1 MQKSRCSI
9 AFKNAEVVSLRGAK
23 RRRHLWHREMRARE
37 RERERERVARVT
49 SRFEEV
55 ENRRNARQKFNRTQK
70 RARLLEEQARTDCRG
85 RGSLSL
91 SLSLSL
97 RASFR
102 REKIPRSAAVP
113 ESISGAPKERER
125 RCACAKGLRRDGR
138 GLVGWNVPRG
148 ETRASFPGESCRD
161 ASRRETALRMH
172 RAMLTARGIRARGR
186 SLIRAACPRFSM
198 GAKEAECRA
207 PGAPKSGTVITNSR
221 SRGHRARV

>member
-70 RARLLEEQARTDCRG
+70 RARLLEDQARTDCRG

-97 RASFR
+97 SQEVIRRMRVRMRVRGKAASKLPERKDSAFSGSSGKYLGRAER
-102 REKIPRSAAVP
+102 AREKVRVRQR
-113 ESISGAPKERER
+113 APQGRER
-125 RCACAKGLRRDGR
+125 ARRM
-138 GLVGWNVPRG
+138 
-148 ETRASFPGESCRD
+148 ERA
-161 ASRRETALRMH
+161 
-172 RAMLTARGIRARGR
+172 ARGNESLVSGR
-186 SLIRAACPRFSM
+186 VLPR
-198 GAKEAECRA
+198 RI
-207 PGAPKSGTVITNSR
+207 PP
-221 SRGHRARV
+221 